1 MVYKYD
7 PHILHKK
14 EDVEQTEEII
24 IFSKDDCPYCLYI
37 TRILNEI
44 GLTYT
49 EFKLGKDFTKAEHYE
64 KFGMNAT
71 FPKVEIDDEVI
82 GGSRDTV
89 EWLKKARYVPG
100 N

>member
-1 MVYKYD
+1 
-7 PHILHKK
+7 
-14 EDVEQTEEII
+14 
-24 IFSKDDCPYCLYI
+24 
-37 TRILNEI
+37 
-44 GLTYT
+44 LTYT